1 MDIRLNTGRDFD
13 FAIDN
18 LRRKY
23 GESFEYLNGL
33 HPTQLNFSNFIDA
46 FIDKN
51 VADVTIDGNA
61 NAHHK
66 DVVSLEAEKDKS
78 IDKLFAANKIFY
90 EMEKKYGQQTARE
103 WLETEWTGGFYLHD
117 FPSAT
122 LKPYCYAYDLDR
134 LAREGLFFIENYNYK
149 PARHLTTWFD
159 DVIEYISYMSNRTSG
174 AVGLPNVLVWAFYFW
189 KKDIET
195 GYCIKNPEY
204 HIRQN
209 FQKFIHRLNQP
220 FMRVDQSAFTNVSIF
235 DRYYLEEL
243 FGGLEFPDGSM
254 AIDYIDEILNLEK
267 IYMEVTSEVRNENM
281 FTFPVLTYSLLYD
294 YKNEK
299 FVDEEFARWC
309 SDHNCQWNDSNFFI
323 SDNVGVLSNCCRLLS
338 DTSKLDAFINSIGGT
353 ALSIG
358 SVKVNT
364 INLMHI
370 FYELNGNID
379 KAAYLKI
386 LKDRVILCCKT
397 LDRVR
402 HIIKRNHE
410 KGILPNYVEG
420 GIEMSKQ
427 YCTVGMLGLYEVIKS
442 FGFTSEDEFG
452 NISYTDEGIQFAEE
466 IFSVINTTK
475 DNFTDEYS
483 FNLESVPAERAA
495 VILCAKD
502 NLLFNRDSDTFI
514 YSNQWIPLTAK
525 CTIQEKIRLSSILDK
540 KCGGGAIAH
549 INIENNFPNTDMAW
563 DMLNEIARKGVMYF
577 AFNTRINV
585 CKNHHGFVGTNI
597 CPTCGKPV
605 YDTYQRI
612 VGFLVPS
619 KAYSKERFKEFNAR
633 QWYSFAQLRNE
644 G

>member
-149 PARHLTTWFD
+149 PAQHLTTWFD

-174 AVGLPNVLVWAFYFW
+174 AVGLPNVLIWAFYFW
-189 KKDIET
+189 KKDTET

-281 FTFPVLTYSLLYD
+281 FTFPVLTYSLLYE

-299 FVDEEFARWC
+299 FADAEFAR
-309 SDHNCQWNDSNFFI
+309 
-323 SDNVGVLSNCCRLLS
+323 
-338 DTSKLDAFINSIGGT
+338 
-353 ALSIG
+353 
-358 SVKVNT
+358 
-364 INLMHI
+364 
-370 FYELNGNID
+370 
-379 KAAYLKI
+379 
-386 LKDRVILCCKT
+386 
-397 LDRVR
+397 
-402 HIIKRNHE
+402 
-410 KGILPNYVEG
+410 
-420 GIEMSKQ
+420 
-427 YCTVGMLGLYEVIKS
+427 
-442 FGFTSEDEFG
+442 
-452 NISYTDEGIQFAEE
+452 
-466 IFSVINTTK
+466 
-475 DNFTDEYS
+475 
-483 FNLESVPAERAA
+483 
-495 VILCAKD
+495 
-502 NLLFNRDSDTFI
+502 
-514 YSNQWIPLTAK
+514 
-525 CTIQEKIRLSSILDK
+525 
-540 KCGGGAIAH
+540 
-549 INIENNFPNTDMAW
+549 
-563 DMLNEIARKGVMYF
+563 
-577 AFNTRINV
+577 
-585 CKNHHGFVGTNI
+585 
-597 CPTCGKPV
+597 
-605 YDTYQRI
+605 
-612 VGFLVPS
+612 
-619 KAYSKERFKEFNAR
+619 
-633 QWYSFAQLRNE
+633 
-644 G
+644 